1 MTSRR
6 AVSVSGAAGPSHQ
19 PPPASFKKK
28 LYLYLCVGVCE
39 GVHICV
45 GICEGQRRLS
55 NPGSG
60 VSGSWKQHNMG
71 AGTQALGQQ
80 EELNHSTTPP
90 VL

>member
-1 MTSRR
+1 MFLEPLDHFIS
-6 AVSVSGAAGPSHQ
+6 PHLLLLK
-19 PPPASFKKK
+19 KKK